1 MASKILQTS
10 FILAF
15 LCIANIL
22 SAQNK
27 LTRNQIINA
36 VRNHA
41 NTDTTDISLNNAV
54 NCDSTTSKITLEVSN
69 DTITEGHSYLLTFTK
84 KEIELVIF
92 DKDYNLY
99 KSAFEYEKSSYE
111 NLKET
116 INKKKLKKVDS
127 YNDSI
132 LSSEND
138 ILKLYKG
145 NTAYISV
152 ESYNHRTNVTEG
164 FHELVSEIKKNM
176 PRFANII
183 EYYKTTDIENDSLS
197 SDTIKAS
204 IIPSM
209 DSVNFKRK
217 GGEFQKIKIS
227 CNEKEWEILSYPTWV
242 IISQNSNNEIVLES
256 TRNDTKKHRM
266 GTIKVG
272 CYGEIREI
280 FILQN

>member
-69 DTITEGHSYLLTFTK
+69 DTITQGHSYLLTFTK

-176 PRFANII
+176 TRFANII

-209 DSVNFKRK
+209 DSVRFKRK

-227 CNEKEWEILSYPTWV
+227 CNEKEWELLSYPTWV

-272 CYGEIREI
+272 CYGEVREI

>member
-69 DTITEGHSYLLTFTK
+69 DTITQGHSY
-84 KEIELVIF
+84 
-92 DKDYNLY
+92 KDYNLY

-138 ILKLYKG
+138 ILKLHKG

-227 CNEKEWEILSYPTWV
+227 CNEKEWELLSYPTWV

>member
-69 DTITEGHSYLLTFTK
+69 DTITQGHSYLLTFTK

-176 PRFANII
+176 TRFANII

-209 DSVNFKRK
+209 DSVSFKRK
-217 GGEFQKIKIS
+217 EGEFQKIKIS
-227 CNEKEWEILSYPTWV
+227 CNEKEWELLSYPTWV

-266 GTIKVG
+266 GAIKVG
-272 CYGEIREI
+272 CYGEVREI